1 MGVLSVLGKLGKAAL
16 NIGTGGISGAILD
29 NIGSAGNV
37 MGAQQGGQ
45 NNARLAQGQLNLG
58 HDRNL
63 LDRYGLEQR
72 AQMDAGQMDLQRKGF
87 ETGNRSA
94 SAKQALI
101 GALLGG
107 GMAPTNIA
115 GGQRSGGIFA
125 ALQSNPEALAAM
137 KTLGSQG
144 SAAQSAPLQFTGG
157 QMVAP
162 PTLSEMPK
170 LDAADG
176 KMGTLAKVLQVIGSL
191 GGGGGGGDDDGRP
204 KWGGAPTGGGDWGGY
219 G

>member
-1 MGVLSVLGKLGKAAL
+1 MSILSSILKIGGAVAAPFTGGASLALSGLGGVMDGAGKAGSVL
-16 NIGTGGISGAILD
+16 
-29 NIGSAGNV
+29 
-37 MGAQQGGQ
+37 GAQQGGA
-45 NNARLAQGQLNLG
+45 NAARFNQGQLNLG
-58 HDRNL
+58 HDRNA
-63 LDRYGLEQR
+63 LDRYQTEQA
-72 AQMDAGQMDLQRKGF
+72 AQQSAGQLDLQRKGF

-115 GGQRSGGIFA
+115 GGQRSGGLFA

-144 SAAQSAPLQFTGG
+144 SAAQNTPLQFTGG

-162 PTLSEMPK
+162 PTLSEVPK

-176 KMGTLAKVLQVIGSL
+176 KMGTLAKVLQIIGAFSGA
-191 GGGGGGGDDDGRP
+191 GGSGEDGR
-204 KWGGAPTGGGDWGGY
+204 
-219 G
+219 

>member
-1 MGVLSVLGKLGKAAL
+1 MGILSSILKIGGAVAAPFTGGASLALSGLGGALDGAGKVGSVL
-16 NIGTGGISGAILD
+16 
-29 NIGSAGNV
+29 
-37 MGAQQGGQ
+37 GAQQGGT

-63 LDRYGLEQR
+63 LDRYQTEQN
-72 AQMDAGQMDLQRKGF
+72 AQQNAGQLDLQRKGF

-176 KMGTLAKVLQVIGSL
+176 KMGTLAKVLQIIGAFS
-191 GGGGGGGDDDGRP
+191 GGGGGDDGR
-204 KWGGAPTGGGDWGGY
+204 
-219 G
+219 